1 MATEQRF
8 DPRRKHPISNMTRNT
23 IYQNVDEVKTTEQR
37 IDPLTGNIIVRTEN
51 SQAVPNMIR
60 NTLYQNADEVKTY
73 DTPQNEYQKH
83 IMKIGMKIPED
94 EEWKEIR
101 KTKQEKKHKTKPEKT
116 SLPVIAPYYK
126 SIGEF
131 SYDGT
136 LSTEIVK
143 GTTIDYVEERG
154 PRMNAWEP
162 RVKRGVSREWKIN
175 IIRIPHV
182 FAHITLGGILSKN
195 VLLSLGSYIKNELFT
210 KQNKIPKY
218 VEITQYNPLLG
229 HSTKIKIIKYTMTDY
244 IPITR
249 AILSWLD
256 LDNNSSQ
263 VIYSR

>member
-1 MATEQRF
+1 MEF
-8 DPRRKHPISNMTRNT
+8 TRLQEYVQVVT
-23 IYQNVDEVKTTEQR
+23 TLLVDGFVLAFTAL
-37 IDPLTGNIIVRTEN
+37 IIAIIVMYIVDVT
-51 SQAVPNMIR
+51 Q
-60 NTLYQNADEVKTY
+60 
-73 DTPQNEYQKH
+73 
-83 IMKIGMKIPED
+83 
-94 EEWKEIR
+94 
-101 KTKQEKKHKTKPEKT
+101 T
-116 SLPVIAPYYK
+116 SLPVIASYYK

-131 SYDGT
+131 SYDGI

-143 GTTIDYVEERG
+143 GTTIDYVKERESSI
-154 PRMNAWEP
+154 NACES
-162 RVKRGVSREWKIN
+162 RVQQVSREWKIN
-175 IIRIPHV
+175 ILRIPRV

>member
-8 DPRRKHPISNMTRNT
+8 DPRWKRPIPNMTRNT
-23 IYQNVDEVKTTEQR
+23 LYPNADEVKTTEQR

-51 SQAVPNMIR
+51 SQAVLNMTR
-60 NTLYQNADEVKTY
+60 NTLYQNTDEVKTS
-73 DTPQNEYQKH
+73 DTPQNEYQKD
-83 IMKIGMKIPED
+83 IMKLGMKIPED
-94 EEWKEIR
+94 EEWKDIR
-101 KTKQEKKHKTKPEKT
+101 QTKQEKNHKPKHEKI
-116 SLPVIAPYYK
+116 SLPVIASYYT

-131 SYDGT
+131 SYDGI

-143 GTTIDYVEERG
+143 GTTIDYVKERE
-154 PRMNAWEP
+154 PSINACES
-162 RVKRGVSREWKIN
+162 RVQQVSREWKIN
-175 IIRIPHV
+175 ILRIPRV